1 MNNAIVKARLESI
14 ARNNGGVLRPFDV
27 VQDARQPDSPLHEL
41 FEWDVE
47 EAAQEHWMHTARRII
62 ASVKVNITTETIVLK
77 APAYVRDPRL
87 HGREQGYLETIKLRT
102 EHEIAKE
109 VLAGEVQN
117 VISALRRARN
127 VAAALDME
135 SEIDRLMEE
144 FLDMRM
150 RLKDAA

>member
-1 MNNAIVKARLESI
+1 MNNSIVKARLEAI

-127 VAAALDME
+127 VAAALEME
-135 SEIDRLMEE
+135 DEIDRLMEE
-144 FLDMRM
+144 FLEMRM
-150 RLKDAA
+150 KLKNAA

>member
-1 MNNAIVKARLESI
+1 MNNSIVKARLEAI

>member
-1 MNNAIVKARLESI
+1 MNNAIVKARLEEI
-14 ARNNGGVLRPFDV
+14 ARNNGGVLRPMDV

-47 EAAQEHWMHTARRII
+47 EAAYEHWMHTARRII

-87 HGREQGYLETIKLRT
+87 HGREQGYLETIKIRT

-135 SEIDRLMEE
+135 SEIDRLMEQ

>member
-1 MNNAIVKARLESI
+1 MNNAIVKARLEAI
-14 ARNNGGVLRPFDV
+14 ARINGGVLRPFDV

>member
-127 VAAALDME
+127 VAAAVDME

>member
-1 MNNAIVKARLESI
+1 MNNAIVKARLEAI

-127 VAAALDME
+127 VAAAVDME

>member
-1 MNNAIVKARLESI
+1 MNNTIVKARLESI

-127 VAAALDME
+127 VAAAVDME

>member
-1 MNNAIVKARLESI
+1 MNNAIVKARLEAI
-14 ARNNGGVLRPFDV
+14 ARINGGVLRPMDV

-41 FEWDVE
+41 FQWDVE
-47 EAAQEHWMHTARRII
+47 EAALEHWMHTARRII
-62 ASVKVNITTETIVLK
+62 ATVKVNITTETIVLK

-87 HGREQGYLETIKLRT
+87 HGREQGYLETIKIRT

-127 VAAALDME
+127 LAAALDME

-150 RLKDAA
+150 RLKEAA

>member
-1 MNNAIVKARLESI
+1 MNNSIVKARLEEI
-14 ARNNGGVLRPFDV
+14 ARNNGGVLRPSDV
-27 VQDARQPDSPLHEL
+27 VEDARQPDSPLHEL
-41 FEWDVE
+41 FNWDTD
-47 EAAQEHWMHTARRII
+47 EAAYEHWMHTARKII
-62 ASVKVNITTETIVLK
+62 ATVKVNITTDTIVLK

-150 RLKDAA
+150 RLKEAA

>member
-14 ARNNGGVLRPFDV
+14 ARNNGGVLRPLDV

-127 VAAALDME
+127 VAAAVDME

>member
-1 MNNAIVKARLESI
+1 MNNAIVKARLEAI
-14 ARNNGGVLRPFDV
+14 ARINGGVLRPFDV

-117 VISALRRARN
+117 IISALRRARN

>member
-1 MNNAIVKARLESI
+1 MNNTIVKARLEAI
-14 ARNNGGVLRPFDV
+14 ARNNGGVLRPLDV

-47 EAAQEHWMHTARRII
+47 EAAQEQWMNTARRII

-102 EHEIAKE
+102 EQEVAKE

-117 VISALRRARN
+117 VISALRRARS
-127 VAAALDME
+127 VAAAVDME

>member
-1 MNNAIVKARLESI
+1 MNNAIVKARLEAI

-127 VAAALDME
+127 VAAALEME
-135 SEIDRLMEE
+135 DEIDRLMEE
-144 FLDMRM
+144 FLEMRM
-150 RLKDAA
+150 KLKNAA

>member
-1 MNNAIVKARLESI
+1 MNNTIVKARLESI

-27 VQDARQPDSPLHEL
+27 VQDARHPDSPLHEL

-127 VAAALDME
+127 VAAAVDME

>member
-1 MNNAIVKARLESI
+1 MNNAIVKARLEAI

-87 HGREQGYLETIKLRT
+87 QGKEQGYLETSKLRT

-135 SEIDRLMEE
+135 SEIDRLMEG

>member
-1 MNNAIVKARLESI
+1 MNNAIVKARLEAI
-14 ARNNGGVLRPFDV
+14 ARINGGVLRPFDV

-109 VLAGEVQN
+109 VLAGEVQS

>member
-1 MNNAIVKARLESI
+1 MNNAIVKARLEAI

-135 SEIDRLMEE
+135 SEIDHLMEE